1 MGHQNH
7 EVIREIPD
15 ESGINEREKE
25 KEKEMEKNPHP
36 FLEKNDIT
44 FLSIINPLLSPNGQ
58 KLVSFFINFG
68 NQETRLPLQL
78 NELVSQLATKQKNP
92 AAEMLPT
99 LLGMLSGPDQKNAL
113 NPAVISTLLSM
124 FANRKED

>member
-7 EVIREIPD
+7 EAIHEIP
-15 ESGINEREKE
+15 EENLIKERDNEKE
-25 KEKEMEKNPHP
+25 KERNPHP

-68 NQETRLPLQL
+68 NQETNLPSQL
-78 NELVSQLATKQKNP
+78 NELIGQLATKQKNP
-92 AAEMLPT
+92 AGEMLPS
-99 LLGMLSGPDQKNAL
+99 LLGMLSSPDHKNGI

>member
-7 EVIREIPD
+7 EAIREIPD
-15 ESGINEREKE
+15 ECEVKEREKE
-25 KEKEMEKNPHP
+25 KEKERNSHP

-44 FLSIINPLLSPNGQ
+44 FLSIIHPLLSPNGQ

-68 NQETRLPLQL
+68 NQEPHLPLQF
-78 NELVSQLATKQKNP
+78 NELITQLATKQKNNP
-92 AAEMLPT
+92 AGEMLPS

-124 FANRKED
+124 LANRKED